1 MNVLAHNPFVLPA
14 EEYQRDINPMGH
26 YQDDAAMY
34 LSIMTDRT
42 RTKEYCANYIQR
54 EMAPGGKFEFKD
66 PQAMFLFRQENGD
79 RVKRAMGFLGYL
91 NEAIKNQELIAATFT
106 TYIHPSKKQSLL
118 VDYIDDNVAMRSKAK
133 KAMFAADAAGDT
145 ATKVL
150 KKIEQNSRKIRN
162 NAISGSHVTPSTPMY
177 NPTGHST
184 LTSTC
189 RVTSGYGNVNNEKF
203 VAGNR
208 HYWSPQTALN
218 NIVSIVNHSDYTK
231 IRQVMEKYDI
241 AYPTV
246 EDTMACITY
255 STNMYWPHAIAQL
268 ARIKVLVEKLTPIER
283 AAFVYT
289 GDMYHL
295 MKHNQVM
302 VRTFLDKLSRRVETP
317 LPAAEA
323 EAVIKKARG
332 DYLNLAGSICADI
345 IIAVNPQKNQEPPYH
360 NLKGNDVYG
369 IIAATTANI
378 AHVLVEYE
386 DLISAFW
393 VTSNVPASL
402 AKLPD
407 SIRRVAL
414 VSDTD
419 STIFTVQDWVMWH
432 QGRPGFDPKCKAIG
446 ATMIFLASQTVTHLL
461 AKMSANFGIEQKR
474 LFQIAMKNEYYFDVF
489 VPTQVAKH
497 YYAVKSIQEGQIFA
511 KLQEEIKGVHL
522 KSSNVSKE
530 VMKEAAVM
538 MRDIMDLVM
547 MEKKINLL
555 TMVKRVA
562 EIERRVIATIKRG
575 DEDYFKSTQIK
586 NSEAYKLDK
595 EDSPFKHHTFW
606 QEVFA
611 PKYGF
616 SEEPPYAV
624 LKISVDLSSGVKV
637 REWIAGFQDR
647 ELAARMEKYIER
659 TGKMKSITTFQLP
672 QAVVA
677 QSGIPDEIFQMI
689 DYRRI
694 VMDTVKVFY
703 IILQTLGM
711 YFSGGDRLTRLISDD
726 Y

>member
-1 MNVLAHNPFVLPA
+1 MNVLAHNPFILPV
-14 EEYQRDINPMGH
+14 EEYRRDIDPMGH

-66 PQAMFLFRQENGD
+66 PQAMFLYRQENGD

-133 KAMFAADAAGDT
+133 KAMFAAKQSGDKAT
-145 ATKVL
+145 AVL

-218 NIVSIVNHSDYTK
+218 NIVSIVNHSDYTA

-246 EDTMACITY
+246 DDTMACITY

-295 MKHNQVM
+295 MKHNQVL
-302 VRTFLDKLSRRVETP
+302 VRHFLDQLSRKVDVVHP
-317 LPAAEA
+317 DAEK
-323 EAVIKKARG
+323 VMKQVRG
-332 DYLNLAGSICADI
+332 DYMNLAGVICSDVAI
-345 IIAVNPQKNQEPPYH
+345 GHEPPYET
-360 NLKGNDVYG
+360 LKGTDAYG
-369 IIAATTANI
+369 VVASTAENI
-378 AHVLVEYE
+378 ANVLHKYS

-419 STIFTVQDWVMWH
+419 STIFTVQDWVIWH
-432 QGRPGFDPKCKAIG
+432 QGRPGFDRQCKSIG
-446 ATMIFLASQTVTHLL
+446 ASMIFLASQTVTHLL

-497 YYAVKSIQEGQIFA
+497 YYAVKSVQEGQIFA
-511 KLQEEIKGVHL
+511 KLEEEIKGVHL

-547 MEKKINLL
+547 LEKKINLL

-647 ELAARMEKYIER
+647 ELATRMEKYIER

>member
-1 MNVLAHNPFVLPA
+1 MNALASNPFVLSPEA
-14 EEYQRDINPMGH
+14 YVRDIDPMGH
-26 YQDDAAMY
+26 YQDDAAFY
-34 LSIMTDRT
+34 LSVMSDRT
-42 RTKEYCANYIQR
+42 RSKEYCRSYIEKQ
-54 EMAPGGKFEFKD
+54 MAPGGRFEFKD
-66 PQAMFLFRQENGD
+66 PSAMFLHRKPNGD
-79 RVKRAMGFLGYL
+79 RVKRAMPFLGYL

-118 VDYIDDNVAMRSKAK
+118 VDYIDENVAMRSKAK
-133 KAMFAADAAGDT
+133 KAMFAAKQAGNKSL
-145 ATKVL
+145 ALL

-177 NPTGHST
+177 NSTGHST

-208 HYWSPQTALN
+208 HYWSPQIALN
-218 NIVSIVNHSDYTK
+218 NIVSIVNHSDYQK
-231 IRQVMEKYDI
+231 IRQIIEKYDLT
-241 AYPTV
+241 YPSV

-255 STNMYWPHAIAQL
+255 SSNLYWPHAVAAV
-268 ARIKVLVEKLTPIER
+268 ARIRVLVEKLTPLER

-295 MKHNQVM
+295 MKHNQAFI
-302 VRTFLDKLSRRVETP
+302 RHFLDKLAYRPTEPHPDPESVMSQ
-317 LPAAEA
+317 
-323 EAVIKKARG
+323 VRG
-332 DYLNLAGSICADI
+332 DYLNLAGSICADLL
-345 IIAVNPQKNQEPPYH
+345 IAVDPGKNQEPPYA
-360 NLKGNDVYG
+360 NLKGTETYG
-369 IIAATTANI
+369 IVAATAENI
-378 AHVLVEYE
+378 ALVLMDYA
-386 DLISAFW
+386 DLIDAFW
-393 VTSNVPASL
+393 VTTNMPASL

-419 STIFTVQDWVMWH
+419 STIFTVQDWVIWH
-432 QGRPGFDPKCKAIG
+432 QGRPGFDPQCKAIG

-461 AKMSANFGIEQKR
+461 ARMSANFGIEQKR

-497 YYAVKSIQEGQIFA
+497 YYAVKSIQEGQVFA
-511 KLQEEIKGVHL
+511 KLEEEIKGVHL

-530 VMKEAAVM
+530 VIKEAAVM
-538 MRDIMDLVM
+538 MRDIMDTVM
-547 MEKKINLL
+547 LEKQINL
-555 TMVKRVA
+555 MDYVKRVA
-562 EIERRVIATIKRG
+562 DIERRVIATIQRG

-586 NSEAYKLDK
+586 NAESYTKEK

-611 PKYGF
+611 PKYGYA
-616 SEEPPYAV
+616 EEPPYGV

-637 REWIAGFQDR
+637 KQWIESFKDR
-647 ELAARMEKYIER
+647 ELAARMEKYIEK

-672 QAVVA
+672 QPVVA
-677 QSGIPDEIFQMI
+677 QCGIPEEIFTMI
-689 DYRRI
+689 NYRRI
-694 VMDTVKVFY
+694 VMDTVKVLY
-703 IILQTLGM
+703 IVLETLGWYM
-711 YFSGGDRLTRLISDD
+711 TNDRITRLVSDD

>member
-1 MNVLAHNPFVLPA
+1 MNVLSHNPFILP
-14 EEYQRDINPMGH
+14 EEDYKRDIDPLGH
-26 YQDDAAMY
+26 YKDDAARY
-34 LSIMTDRT
+34 LSIMSGRA
-42 RTKEYCANYIQR
+42 KEYCATYIEK

-66 PQAMFLFRQENGD
+66 PSAMFLFRQENGD
-79 RVKRAMGFLGYL
+79 RVKRAMPFLGYL

-133 KAMFAADAAGDT
+133 KAMFAAKASGDKAT
-145 ATKVL
+145 AVL

-208 HYWSPQTALN
+208 HYWSPQIALN
-218 NIVSIVNHSDYTK
+218 NIVSIINHSDYTK

-246 EDTMACITY
+246 QDTMDCITY
-255 STNMYWPHAIAQL
+255 SSNLYWPHAVAAV
-268 ARIKVLVEKLTPIER
+268 ARLRVLVEKLTPIER

-302 VRTFLDKLSRRVETP
+302 VRTFLDKLSRRADTP
-317 LPAAEA
+317 HPEP
-323 EAVIKKARG
+323 EGVIDKVRG

-345 IIAVNPQKNQEPPYH
+345 IIAHDLGENQEPPYN
-360 NLKGNDVYG
+360 NLKGTKLYG
-369 IIAATTANI
+369 IIAATAENI
-378 AHVLVEYE
+378 ANVLSDYS

-402 AKLPD
+402 ARLPD

-419 STIFTVQDWVMWH
+419 STIFTVQDWVIWH
-432 QGRPGFDPKCKAIG
+432 QGRPGFDPRCKAIG
-446 ATMIFLASQTVTHLL
+446 ASMIFLASQTVTHLL

-511 KLQEEIKGVHL
+511 KLEEEIKGVHL

-530 VMKEAAVM
+530 VIKEAAVM
-538 MRDIMDLVM
+538 MRDIMDLIM

-562 EIERRVIATIKRG
+562 DIERRVIATIKRG

-586 NSEAYKLDK
+586 NAESYTKEK
-595 EDSPFKHHTFW
+595 EDSPFKHHLFW

-616 SEEPPYAV
+616 AEEPPYAV
-624 LKISVDLSSGVKV
+624 LKISVDLSSKVKV
-637 REWIAGFQDR
+637 RNWIAGFKDR
-647 ELAARMEKYIER
+647 ELAARMEKYIEK
-659 TGKMKSITTFQLP
+659 TGKMESITTFQLP
-672 QAVVA
+672 QPVVS
-677 QSGIPDEIFQMI
+677 QSGIPEEIFEMI
-689 DYRRI
+689 NYRRI
-694 VMDTVKVFY
+694 VMDTVKVLY
-703 IILQTLGM
+703 LVLQTLGW
-711 YFSGGDRLTRLISDD
+711 FHSGENNLTRLVSDD